1 MKENRSTSFYPRLL
15 LYQPF
20 CYHSYQLSGISYQM
34 SVDSYLLSRCQPRT
48 SCYPWVVTGPRF
60 SSTPCG
66 RWPHIILPV
75 RGNLIPPLLQLETE
89 RVEDAVVAKLP
100 PPSYRLPR
108 EKPAPK
114 PKAMTKW
121 EKYAKEKG
129 LNRIEAQIG
138 HSKSKTIL
146 NLHL

>member
-1 MKENRSTSFYPRLL
+1 
-15 LYQPF
+15 
-20 CYHSYQLSGISYQM
+20 M
-34 SVDSYLLSRCQPRT
+34 SVVSYLLSRCQPRN
-48 SCYPWVVTGPRF
+48 SCYPWPVTGPRF
-60 SSTPCG
+60 SSTPSG
-66 RWPHIILPV
+66 RWANTILPV
-75 RGNLIPPLLQLETE
+75 GGNTILPVGGNTIPPLLQLETE

-129 LNRIEAQIG
+129 MNRIEAQIG
-138 HSKSKTIL
+138 HSKGGRWECHCKCIEE
-146 NLHL
+146 N